1 MHQHAT
7 QATSIW
13 CGFVFVCISLQNGFT
28 PLYMAAQENH
38 LEVVRYLLENEGN
51 QSIATEVCLSFI
63 LLYIQLLK
71 VKTICNILPIFFS
84 FLYEACNH
92 LTFFP
97 LCSSRMA
104 LLHLLLLFSRG
115 TTQLSPCCWSMT
127 LRVRYAFQPCT
138 LLPAKT
144 TQSLLHCCFRMTTT
158 LMSSLRWGRATGT
171 SYILLFVGSL
181 GNNNKTDRPGLS
193 ENAVLYRSLFFIF
206 KLCKLIN
213 ILSVL
218 NFKKILSVSPNSPS
232 PYSPFLSLCI
242 ITRWWSIEPQRYTDL
257 SPPPL
262 ILNFVTSD

>member
-1 MHQHAT
+1 MWFCFCLYISSEWLHAT
-7 QATSIW
+7 LHGGS
-13 CGFVFVCISLQNGFT
+13 GESLGGRAI
-28 PLYMAAQENH
+28 PLGKWRKSKHCNRGM
-38 LEVVRYLLENEGN
+38 
-51 QSIATEVCLSFI
+51 FI
-63 LLYIQLLK
+63 FHIVIYIQLLK

-218 NFKKILSVSPNSPS
+218 N
-232 PYSPFLSLCI
+232 
-242 ITRWWSIEPQRYTDL
+242 
-257 SPPPL
+257 
-262 ILNFVTSD
+262 

>member
-1 MHQHAT
+1 
-7 QATSIW
+7 
-13 CGFVFVCISLQNGFT
+13 
-28 PLYMAAQENH
+28 MAAQENH

-51 QSIATEVCLSFI
+51 QSIATEVCFSFI

-158 LMSSLRWGRATGT
+158 LMSSLR
-171 SYILLFVGSL
+171 
-181 GNNNKTDRPGLS
+181 
-193 ENAVLYRSLFFIF
+193 
-206 KLCKLIN
+206 
-213 ILSVL
+213 
-218 NFKKILSVSPNSPS
+218 
-232 PYSPFLSLCI
+232 
-242 ITRWWSIEPQRYTDL
+242 
-257 SPPPL
+257 
-262 ILNFVTSD
+262 